1 MAGIGWVGPNDHR
14 EPFGETQHEIAAILL
29 DLHTKNEVFLAGR
42 KRIRLLAMERVNQRT
57 GEKSMLRAIKAK
69 DFRKCMSLAIDRGI
83 TIDLETKEGYTVML
97 AAAEENVD
105 ATNHVYM
112 KNDDGREC
120 LAVEFLLD
128 RMYYR
133 PSVNLE
139 GEDVSF
145 IAFSGCLYTCRL
157 VLIPLV
163 LSLNFLSNFSFHSK
177 YFIRHCLR
185 SQRPDPRHHPEPRR
199 RRGGP
204 PGP

>member
-1 MAGIGWVGPNDHR
+1 
-14 EPFGETQHEIAAILL
+14 
-29 DLHTKNEVFLAGR
+29 
-42 KRIRLLAMERVNQRT
+42 MERVNQRT
-57 GEKSMLRAIKAK
+57 GEKSMLKAIKAK

-139 GEDVSF
+139 G
-145 IAFSGCLYTCRL
+145 TCVFFVERVFEL
-157 VLIPLV
+157 FDQI
-163 LSLNFLSNFSFHSK
+163 
-177 YFIRHCLR
+177 
-185 SQRPDPRHHPEPRR
+185 
-199 RRGGP
+199 
-204 PGP
+204 